1 MICLT
6 FRLTCARIVHQ
17 YPLTIKEI
25 MAHSKKKAVKK
36 FRKVLEQVVA
46 ERREPRILLYD
57 LETSLQT
64 VAVFQLGGNDWI
76 QPSNILQERHI
87 ICAAWQWL
95 GEDKIHAVS
104 LLDDPARY
112 AADPH
117 DDRHVVE
124 KLHEVMSQADVVV
137 AHYGDS
143 FDNKYV
149 LTRILYHDMEPLP
162 PLQTID
168 TKKIAK
174 QRFYFNSNG
183 LDYIGQYLKVGKKV
197 PHGAGLWLDILKGG
211 QKAID
216 AIKKMVVYNK
226 GDVALLREVFL
237 KLRPYIPNY
246 INREM
251 FGHVG
256 CPRCGSAKVQSRGTY
271 YALTR
276 TYRRWQCQG
285 TCKGW
290 FRTLKA
296 DVGSASSNR
305 VI

>member
-1 MICLT
+1 
-6 FRLTCARIVHQ
+6 
-17 YPLTIKEI
+17 
-25 MAHSKKKAVKK
+25 MADAKRKGKVRAS
-36 FRKVLEQVVA
+36 FRKALKKLAPIEL
-46 ERREPRILLYD
+46 REPRILLYD

-95 GEDKIHAVS
+95 GEDKIHTVS
-104 LLDDPARY
+104 LLDDPERFAR
-112 AADPH
+112 DEH

-124 KLHEVMSQADVVV
+124 TLHKVMSEADVVV

-149 LTRILYHDMEPLP
+149 LTRILYHGLDPLP

-174 QRFYFNSNG
+174 QRFYFNANN
-183 LDYIGQYLKVGKKV
+183 LDYIGKYLKVGQKSA
-197 PHGAGLWLDILKGG
+197 HGPGLWLDILKGG
-211 QKAID
+211 DKAVA
-216 AIKKMVVYNK
+216 AIKKMVVYNR
-226 GDVALLREVFL
+226 GDVELLREVFL

-246 INREM
+246 INREL
-251 FGHVG
+251 FGHTG
-256 CPRCGSAKVQSRGTY
+256 CPRCGSKKVQSRGTY

-276 TYRRWQCQG
+276 TYRRWQCMG
-285 TCKGW
+285 DCKGW

-296 DVGSASSNR
+296 DEGSASKAR
-305 VI
+305 VL

>member
-1 MICLT
+1 
-6 FRLTCARIVHQ
+6 
-17 YPLTIKEI
+17 
-25 MAHSKKKAVKK
+25 MADSKKKAA
-36 FRKVLEQVVA
+36 A
-46 ERREPRILLYD
+46 EVREPRILLYD

-87 ICAAWQWL
+87 ICASWQWL

-104 LLDDPARY
+104 LLDDPKRY
-112 AADPH
+112 AKDPTN
-117 DDRHVVE
+117 DRYVVE

-149 LTRILYHDMEPLP
+149 KTRIIYHGLDPLP

-174 QRFYFNSNG
+174 QHFYFNANN
-183 LDYIGQYLKVGKKV
+183 LDYIGNYLKVGRKL
-197 PHGAGLWLDILKGG
+197 PHGPGLWLDILKGG
-211 QKAID
+211 SKAVE
-216 AIKKMVVYNK
+216 AIKKMVAYNK
-226 GDVALLREVFL
+226 GDVELLRGVFL

-246 INREM
+246 INREL
-251 FGHVG
+251 FGNVG
-256 CPRCGSAKVQSRGTY
+256 CPRCGSKKVQSRGTY

-285 TCKGW
+285 ECKGW
-290 FRTLKA
+290 FRTLRS
-296 DVGSASSNR
+296 DEGSTTKTR
-305 VI
+305 VV